1 MAYTGDNT
9 KAHDTCF
16 KDFFGRREFA
26 LDFIKY
32 YIPKEIKDHVD
43 LSTIEVS
50 IAGFVSEEHKEFY
63 SDVVATLYLLNST
76 QQLVIYFLFEHKS
89 YPDKFAKLQIL
100 NYMVQKWLDLKKNH
114 DSIQYLPIIIPV
126 VIYHG
131 TGKWNIGLD
140 FADYFDLPNESFRRY
155 IPKFEHILHDI
166 TRMGDEAFKTSII
179 MEIFHLL
186 FKYIHFPELD
196 QKIQDIY
203 DLLEKLPDED
213 KRKEYL
219 KIIVKYVLRAGPVPF
234 ERVAE
239 HTKRFSGGAEMTG
252 VAFEQIKREVEQEL
266 YKNKDKWEREAE
278 KKGKTEG
285 KVERSQEM
293 LISAIQNK
301 FGIIKPSLAAKI
313 RSIQSIETLDSL
325 FNQVFSVKDTKE
337 FSKLVDEV
345 LTDSE

>member
-63 SDVVATLYLLNST
+63 SDVVATLYFLNST

-140 FADYFDLPNESFRRY
+140 FADYFDLPNES
-155 IPKFEHILHDI
+155 L
-166 TRMGDEAFKTSII
+166 
-179 MEIFHLL
+179 
-186 FKYIHFPELD
+186 
-196 QKIQDIY
+196 
-203 DLLEKLPDED
+203 
-213 KRKEYL
+213 
-219 KIIVKYVLRAGPVPF
+219 
-234 ERVAE
+234 
-239 HTKRFSGGAEMTG
+239 
-252 VAFEQIKREVEQEL
+252 
-266 YKNKDKWEREAE
+266 
-278 KKGKTEG
+278 G

-301 FGIIKPSLAAKI
+301 FGIIKPILAAKI

-325 FNQVFSVKDTKE
+325 FNQVFSVSDTKE
-337 FSKLVDEV
+337 FNKLVDEV